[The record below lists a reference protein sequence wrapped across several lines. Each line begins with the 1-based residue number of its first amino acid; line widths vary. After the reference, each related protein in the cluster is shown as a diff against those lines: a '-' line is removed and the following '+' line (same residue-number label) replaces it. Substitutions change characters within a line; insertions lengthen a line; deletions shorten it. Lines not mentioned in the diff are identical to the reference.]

1 MIESKKHIGKPLV
14 LGILGG
20 GQLAKMTLQAA
31 MRMGLD
37 VAIIE
42 NGDNSPAGKM
52 TKFDFGGGY
61 KNQEELDKFIELVDV
76 VTLENEFIDTHIL
89 EHIEKYVTLAPSSK
103 VMSLVQDKFTQKETF
118 SKIGIKTANF
128 AKVDSLVDADNFA
141 LEYGFPFLIK
151 TRRNGYDG
159 YGNFTIRNSTDIIA
173 AFDKFK
179 KGNPERELMAESFV
193 NFSNELAVMVARNF
207 SGEIIVY
214 PCVETIQE
222 NHICRKVI
230 APANIESNILDN
242 AKEIASK
249 CIQTINGVGVFGVEM
264 FLTKN
269 GEILFNE
276 IAPRPHN
283 SGHYSIEGC
292 KTSQFENQIRA
303 VLDLPL
309 GSANLV
315 RPSAVM
321 INILG
326 EKDGKGVFENIEDTL
341 HENVA
346 LHLYGKA
353 ESRKGRKMGHLTAIG
368 DNAKETDERV
378 ERAFAKI
385 VW

>member
-1 MIESKKHIGKPLV
+1 MIESKKHIGKQLV

-20 GQLAKMTLQAA
+20 GQLAKMTLQAGL
-31 MRMGLD
+31 RMGLD

-42 NGDNSPAGKM
+42 NGANSPAGKM

-89 EHIEKYVTLAPSSK
+89 EHIEKHITLAPSSK
-103 VMSLVQDKFTQKETF
+103 VMALVQDKFTQKETF
-118 SKIGIKTANF
+118 SNVGIKTANF
-128 AKVDSLVDADNFA
+128 AKVDSIVDADNFA

-159 YGNFTIRNSTDIIA
+159 YGNFTVRNSDDIIA

-179 KGNPERELMAESFV
+179 KDNPERELMAESFV
-193 NFSNELAVMVARNF
+193 NFSKELAVMVARNF
-207 SGEIIVY
+207 SGETIVY

-230 APANIESNILDN
+230 APANIDASILAT

-249 CIQTINGVGVFGVEM
+249 CIQTIDGVGVFGVEM
-264 FLTKN
+264 FLTAD

-283 SGHYSIEGC
+283 SGHYTIEGC

-309 GSANLV
+309 GNVNMV

-326 EKDGKGVFENIEDTL
+326 EKDGKGVFENIENTL
-341 HENVA
+341 KENVS

-368 DNAKETDERV
+368 NEVTETEERA